1 MSTAPP
7 KGLQD
12 VVANESSICFIDG
25 AKGILSYRGIDI
37 HELADLSTFE
47 ETTYLLWNGA
57 LPTTAELN
65 DFTHQLAAARQLPD
79 DVIDFLNSVPKTA
92 SPMEVLR
99 TTVSL
104 LSIYDPDEKSHL
116 HTANVRKS
124 FRLTAQ
130 IAMIVAVFDR
140 IRKGKEIVKPDT
152 SLSHA
157 ANFLWMLNGA
167 KPSETATR
175 ALDVALILHADHELN
190 ASTFAARVIAAT
202 LSDLHSAITG
212 AIGALKGPL
221 HGGANEAVMHLLYE
235 IDKAGEDPVEH
246 VRKMLAAKE
255 KISGFGHRVY
265 TTEDPRATHLRKMS
279 HDLGA
284 DANPKWYEMSR
295 AIELFVK
302 EEKKLNANVDFYSAS
317 TYTTLGIDIDLF
329 TPIFAI
335 SRIAGWCAH
344 VIEQH
349 DDNRLIRPRADY
361 TGPAWPAPYIPMAQ
375 RSSATKIY
383 PPGQPTSKPS
393 A

>member
-1 MSTAPP
+1 MSITAP

-25 AKGILSYRGIDI
+25 ARGILSYRGIDI
-37 HELADLSTFE
+37 HELAQRSTFE
-47 ETTYLLWNGA
+47 ETAFLLWKGK
-57 LPTTAELN
+57 LPNAAELKE
-65 DFTHQLAAARQLPD
+65 FSQHLAAARKLPPEA
-79 DVIDFLNSVPKTA
+79 IQFLRSVPRTA

-99 TTVSL
+99 TAVSL
-104 LSIYDPDEKSHL
+104 LSIYSADSNSTTHA
-116 HTANVRKS
+116 ANLSKS
-124 FRLTAQ
+124 FDLTAQ
-130 IAMIVAVFDR
+130 IPMIVATFDR
-140 IRKGKEIVKPDT
+140 IRKGKSLVEPDP

-157 ANFLWMLNGA
+157 ANFLWLLNA
-167 KPSETATR
+167 EKPSETATR

-221 HGGANEAVMHLLYE
+221 HGGANEAVMRILYE

-246 VRKMLAAKE
+246 VREMLANKA

-265 TTEDPRATHLRKMS
+265 TTEDPRATHLRRMS
-279 HDLGA
+279 EELGR

-295 AIELFVK
+295 RIELFIK
-302 EEKKLNANVDFYSAS
+302 DEKKLNANVDFYSAS

-349 DDNRLIRPRADY
+349 DDNRLIRPRAEY
-361 TGPAWPAPYIPMAQ
+361 TGPAYPAPYIPLDQ
-375 RSSATKIY
+375 RS
-383 PPGQPTSKPS
+383 
-393 A
+393 